1 MYISSKLMS
10 EQNSPSPFKIAT
22 FAGGCFWCLVAPYE
36 SIDGVE
42 AVISGFSGGE
52 EKNPGYLE
60 VVSGMTGHRESV
72 QVHYDPLKVDYKT
85 LVEAYWK
92 TIDPT
97 DAGGQFA
104 DRGKHYTTAIFY
116 QTEEE
121 KTIAEASKQALQD
134 SGKFDKP
141 IVTEI
146 LPFTSFYP
154 AEEKHQQYYL
164 KNPTHY
170 ELYKEGSGRG
180 AFLREHWKR

>member
-1 MYISSKLMS
+1 MNQ
-10 EQNSPSPFKIAT
+10 ENSDKQLSIAT

-52 EKNPGYLE
+52 EKNPGYME
-60 VVSGMTGHRESV
+60 VVSGMTGHREAV
-72 QVHYDPLKVDYKT
+72 QVHYDPEKVDYKT

-104 DRGKHYTTAIFY
+104 DRGKQYQTAIFV
-116 QTEEE
+116 QNDEEQS
-121 KTIAEASKQALQD
+121 IADESKQALED
-134 SGKFDKP
+134 SGKFDES
-141 IVTEI
+141 IATEV

-154 AEEKHQQYYL
+154 AEDKHQQYYL

-180 AFLREHWKR
+180 GFLRENWNG

>member
-1 MYISSKLMS
+1 MTDNNSSHS
-10 EQNSPSPFKIAT
+10 ETPLKSAT

-42 AVISGFSGGE
+42 AVISGFSGGV
-52 EKNPGYLE
+52 EKNPGYME

-72 QVHYDPLKVDYKT
+72 QVHYDPDKVDYKT

-97 DAGGQFA
+97 DPGGQFA
-104 DRGKHYTTAIFY
+104 DRGEHYKTAIFV
-116 QTEEE
+116 QNEEE
-121 KTIAEASKQALQD
+121 KTIAEASKQELAD
-134 SGKFDKP
+134 SGKFDQP
-141 IVTEI
+141 IATEI

-154 AEEKHQQYYL
+154 AEDKHQQYYL

-170 ELYKEGSGRG
+170 ELYKEGSGR
-180 AFLREHWKR
+180 AEFLRKNWEG